1 MRFLILTQYFPP
13 EVGAP
18 QVRLLAMAQELRRR
32 GHEVNVVTAMPNY
45 PRGEVFAPYRRRWLV
60 REEVD
65 GLPVTRMWIHAATG
79 ANVLNRLWGYWSF
92 TLSAIWGCFRVPKP
106 DLIFVESPPLF
117 LGMTAWVVSRLR
129 GAPYIFNVSDL
140 WPESAVQLGIVTNRT
155 LISFAEALERF
166 CYRHART
173 VCAVTEGIRDTI
185 ARVPRSA
192 PVVLLPN
199 GVDVETFRRLPDA
212 SPDGIDPRK
221 PTFMFAGTHGYA
233 QGLDVIVEAA
243 RRLATRPDIAFV
255 LIGDGPD
262 KERVQRLAINLPNLR
277 FLDPVPVSAMP
288 AYFSACRASIV
299 TLRKLDL
306 FKGARP
312 SKILPSLA
320 CKTPVIYAGEGE
332 TAALIDDKACGISV
346 PPECPEKL
354 ADAVVKLADD
364 ESLAWKMGKR
374 GREFVSA
381 EYSWEGIIG
390 RWLDEIKIS

>member
-1 MRFLILTQYFPP
+1 
-13 EVGAP
+13 
-18 QVRLLAMAQELRRR
+18 MAKELRRR
-32 GHEVNVVTAMPNY
+32 GHDVNVVTAMPNY
-45 PRGEVFAPYRRRWLV
+45 PRGEVFAGYRRKWLV

-65 GLPVTRMWIHAATG
+65 GVPVTRTWIHAATG
-79 ANVLNRLWGYWSF
+79 SNVLNRLWGYWSF

-140 WPESAVQLGIVTNRT
+140 WPESAVQLGIVTNRA
-155 LISFAEALERF
+155 LISFAGALERF
-166 CYRHART
+166 CYRHARN
-173 VCAVTEGIRDTI
+173 VCAVTEGIRDVI
-185 ARVPRSA
+185 AKVPKAS

-199 GVDVETFRRLPDA
+199 GVDVQTFRRLPDA
-212 SPDGIDPRK
+212 SPDGIDPSK

-243 RRLATRPDIAFV
+243 RRLATRSDIAFV

-262 KERVQRLAINLPNLR
+262 KERVQRLAINLPNIR
-277 FLDPVPVSAMP
+277 FLDPVPVSSMP

-299 TLRKLDL
+299 PLRKLDL

-332 TAALIDDKACGISV
+332 TAALIDDRACGISV

-390 RWLDEIKIS
+390 RWLDEMKIS